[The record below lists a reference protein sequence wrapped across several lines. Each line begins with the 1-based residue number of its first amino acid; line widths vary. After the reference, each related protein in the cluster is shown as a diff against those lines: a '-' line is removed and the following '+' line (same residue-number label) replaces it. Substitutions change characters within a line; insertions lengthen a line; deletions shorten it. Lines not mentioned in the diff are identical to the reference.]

1 MNDKELIIYNNES
14 STAQL
19 LEGEIIFYQASENIR
34 IEVRLVDET
43 VWLTQQQMAEL
54 FNKDRTD
61 IGRHIRNIYKEGEL
75 EKNITC
81 AKICTYGYRGR
92 PKVRIHSL

>member
-1 MNDKELIIYNNES
+1 MNDKELIVYNNEP

-19 LEGEIIFYQASENIR
+19 LESEIIFYQASENIR

-54 FNKDRTD
+54 FDKDRTD

-81 AKICTYGYRGR
+81 AKFAHMGADG
-92 PKVRIHSL
+92 V